1 MNNRPDGSELLAVA
15 RRTLLDELLPLLPPA
30 KNYEALMIARAMAI
44 AARELE
50 QQGADPSN
58 DEIQQF
64 YRLAGLDLSPGATEQ
79 DLAGQI
85 RKKTISESNQG
96 ALHQLLLSLTRT
108 RLAITNPKYLNK

>member
-1 MNNRPDGSELLAVA
+1 MNNRPNGSELLAVA

-44 AARELE
+44 AVRELE
-50 QQGADPSN
+50 QQGGDPSD

-64 YRLAGLDLSPGATEQ
+64 YRLAGLDVIRGATEQ
-79 DLAGQI
+79 DLAEQI
-85 RKKTISESNQG
+85 RKKTISKSNHG

-108 RLAITNPKYLNK
+108 KLAITNPKYLNK